1 MSQAAITGYSGLVEV
16 CIMKAS
22 LKRPMSS
29 WRVRLLRTC
38 TMDAC
43 ENAASSLW
51 VEWVVKTM
59 ASCSRG
65 LPLAMP

>member
-1 MSQAAITGYSGLVEV
+1 
-16 CIMKAS
+16 MKAS

-29 WRVRLLRTC
+29 LRLRLSRTC